1 MFMTFMCVTM
11 SMSMSVTVSMSSF
24 YMSHKF
30 LHHKKGDNSTEDP
43 QSYRENGALATVGMS
58 MSWLLQ
64 RVVRMRFQSMR
75 NEVQESISQEPTRS
89 KTQQDLEQRA
99 VASGV

>member
-1 MFMTFMCVTM
+1 MSMTSMRVTV

-24 YMSHKF
+24 HMSHKF

-43 QSYRENGALATVGMS
+43 QSHRQNGALATVGMS
-58 MSWLLQ
+58 VSGLLQ
-64 RVVRMRFQSMR
+64 RVVRMGFQSMR
-75 NEVQESISQEPTRS
+75 NEVQEGISQEPTRS

-99 VASGV
+99 VPR